1 MHLDSRYSSVAL
13 DMLPLT
19 LMVMVSTTQP
29 SVCAGLIQAF
39 DSSCQR
45 GSSGQRLRK
54 WLLLFQS
61 LFSALIVVQLGF
73 LENLVKVFPSLA
85 TRPFYLTGESYAGR
99 YIVSLNA
106 SMEWNSE
113 KRH

>member
-1 MHLDSRYSSVAL
+1 
-13 DMLPLT
+13 MLPLT

-29 SVCAGLIQAF
+29 NVWAGLTQAF

-61 LFSALIVVQLGF
+61 LSSALIVVQLGF

-99 YIVSLNA
+99 YIVRFNSN
-106 SMEWNSE
+106 MEWNSRT
-113 KRH
+113 RH